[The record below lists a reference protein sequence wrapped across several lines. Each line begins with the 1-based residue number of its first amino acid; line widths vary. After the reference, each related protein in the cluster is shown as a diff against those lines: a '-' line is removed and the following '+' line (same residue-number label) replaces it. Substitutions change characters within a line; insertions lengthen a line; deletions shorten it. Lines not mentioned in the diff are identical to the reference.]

1 MKATEFCDF
10 FEFSIARISKE
21 EYKDIKEDDN
31 HWYNFHWADENED
44 NIYEVSDMQGVFEPR
59 YINKVADLTECFDSM
74 LNDYIDE
81 DVEENGFTYD
91 ENNTEKT
98 YYEQMIDWLPTSE
111 TYKNSTG
118 FIELVACLVNPWMI
132 EDDAEEVN

>member
-21 EYKDIKEDDN
+21 EYKDIKKNDN

-81 DVEENGFTYD
+81 DVEENGFTND
-91 ENNTEKT
+91 ENNTEKS
-98 YYEQMIDWLPTSE
+98 YYEQMLDWLPTSE
-111 TYKNSTG
+111 IYKNSTG
-118 FIELVACLVNPWMI
+118 LIELVACLVNPWMI
-132 EDDAEEVN
+132 EDDTKEVN